1 MNNKEIVKMASQL
14 QSLANK
20 LLQVVEQDELDYPN
34 HCNELYS
41 ALKKKRLY
49 IDEMTKK
56 LGKTTNTVRTEMR
69 HLRNAGINI
78 DKRYVR
84 RTGKYKY
91 FLADAS

>member
-1 MNNKEIVKMASQL
+1 MNNKEMMKLAETL

-20 LLQVVEQDELDYPN
+20 IVIAIESENMPYPRHCDDLL
-34 HCNELYS
+34 S

-56 LGKTTNTVRTEMR
+56 LGKTTSTVRTEMR
-69 HLRNAGINI
+69 HLRDAGIKI

-91 FLADAS
+91 FLVEAS